1 LSLRWRLALFGA
13 AVIAAAVVVFS
24 VLLYL
29 LIARAA
35 ESDADK
41 ALHDRAEQTARDL
54 RTVDAAGARPHGLLS
69 AIDVAHGQEV
79 FVEVLDPD
87 GRILESSGRLNGT
100 APAVPRELLRR
111 AERGG
116 AFTTAD
122 AFGGVRLRLYA
133 VTWKS
138 SDQAFHGYVVAGQP
152 SRAVEGTQ
160 AALATF
166 FVITG
171 IPTLL
176 AALAA
181 SWLVAGRALRPLKA
195 VAASSDEIGRTRD
208 LARRLPPRRRRDEI
222 GLLTVSFNRMLEQLQ
237 DAYQRLT
244 AALESQRRFVAD
256 ASHELR
262 TPLTTIRGNAGLL
275 AHGPELEPEV
285 REAAVRDIAGESDRM
300 SRMVEQL
307 LTLAQADA
315 GVRLETAPLELDRP
329 LGDVCRQAAAV
340 YQDRHWVAQVG
351 NATVAGD
358 EYRLRQLLWILLD
371 NAAKYTASGGLIQVR
386 LWAEQGWARLA
397 VADDGRGI
405 PAEEQER
412 VFERFYRVD
421 SSRSGQGA
429 GLGLAIARWIV
440 EQHGGRILARANAAG
455 GASLYVDLPLLRNS

>member
-1 LSLRWRLALFGA
+1 
-13 AVIAAAVVVFS
+13 
-24 VLLYL
+24 L
-29 LIARAA
+29 LIARGA

-41 ALHDRAEQTARDL
+41 ALRDRAEQTVRDL
-54 RTVDAAGARPHGLLS
+54 RTVDAAEAKPHGLLS

-79 FVEVLDPD
+79 FVEVLDSG
-87 GRILESSGRLNGT
+87 GRLLESSGRLNGT
-100 APAVPRELLRR
+100 APAVPTELVRR
-111 AERGG
+111 AEHGG
-116 AFTTAD
+116 AYTTIEAVR
-122 AFGGVRLRLYA
+122 GERLRLYA
-133 VTWKS
+133 VTWRS
-138 SDQAFHGYVVAGQP
+138 SDQALHGYVVAGQP
-152 SRAVEGTQ
+152 SRAVEGAQ
-160 AALATF
+160 AGLATF

-195 VAASSDEIGRTRD
+195 VAASADEIGRTRD
-208 LARRLPPRRRRDEI
+208 MARRLPPRRRRDEI

-237 DAYQRLT
+237 DAYQWLA

-275 AHGPELEPEV
+275 AHGPELRPEV
-285 REAAVRDIAGESDRM
+285 REAAVRDIADESERM

-315 GVRLETAPLELDRP
+315 GVRLETAPLELDRSVE
-329 LGDVCRQAAAV
+329 DVCRQAAAV
-340 YQDRHWVAQVG
+340 YQDRRLVAHIAS
-351 NATVAGD
+351 ATVAGD
-358 EYRLRQLLWILLD
+358 EQRLRQLLWILLD
-371 NAAKYTASGGLIQVR
+371 NAAKYTASGGRIQVR
-386 LWAEQGWARLA
+386 LWAEDGWARLA
-397 VADDGRGI
+397 VVDDGPGI
-405 PAEEQER
+405 SGEEQEH

-421 SSRSGQGA
+421 SSRTGQGA

-455 GASLYVDLPLLRNS
+455 GASLYVDVPLLRDS